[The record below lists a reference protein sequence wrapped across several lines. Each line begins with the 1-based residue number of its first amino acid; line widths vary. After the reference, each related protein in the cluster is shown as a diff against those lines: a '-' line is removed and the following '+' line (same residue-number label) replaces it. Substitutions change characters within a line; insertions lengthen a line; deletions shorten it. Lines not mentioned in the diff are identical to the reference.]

1 MRSLTVGR
9 YAVPFIP
16 GHVRLE
22 AVAKVEQAIGTSEQ
36 AITRQLLLIETLAAD
51 GRDASPARE
60 LLRVAKEHLAELHAK
75 RRQLLDASAG

>member
-1 MRSLTVGR
+1 MPS
-9 YAVPFIP
+9 IP
-16 GHVRLE
+16 DHTLQK
-22 AVAKVEQAIGTSEQ
+22 ALAKVEQAIGTSEQ

-51 GRDASPARE
+51 GRDANPARE

>member
-1 MRSLTVGR
+1 MPS
-9 YAVPFIP
+9 IP
-16 GHVRLE
+16 GHASQKAL
-22 AVAKVEQAIGTSEQ
+22 AKVEQAIGTSEQ

-51 GRDASPARE
+51 GRDANPARE